1 MKNQVNLSLT
11 LINVFILSILLITI
25 MMLDLSNFDDF
36 FNYQYYFNTIS
47 DSQNFN
53 TDIFSSSRNNNL
65 FGSDIGFAYLLKIFS
80 IFFGS
85 YETMIK
91 SVYIAFGLFLLFISV
106 KKSRFI
112 DIHTLSLL
120 IFILSNRLYIDG
132 AFNFTRSWFAMHF
145 FAFALLSIYGEK
157 KSTNQKFYFLIL
169 LLVALSIHFQGTII
183 CSVLLI
189 ISYFIRLVSSK
200 FLPQVA
206 ISILGAYFSI
216 NFILSRRFNTS
227 YFIS

>member
-80 IFFGS
+80 IF
-85 YETMIK
+85 
-91 SVYIAFGLFLLFISV
+91 
-106 KKSRFI
+106 
-112 DIHTLSLL
+112 
-120 IFILSNRLYIDG
+120 
-132 AFNFTRSWFAMHF
+132 
-145 FAFALLSIYGEK
+145 
-157 KSTNQKFYFLIL
+157 
-169 LLVALSIHFQGTII
+169 LVVMKL
-183 CSVLLI
+183 
-189 ISYFIRLVSSK
+189 
-200 FLPQVA
+200 
-206 ISILGAYFSI
+206 
-216 NFILSRRFNTS
+216 
-227 YFIS
+227 